1 MSARSGAESGA
12 MTPAEVLA
20 RSQHVVIKVGSSLVS
35 AAGEVRCEWLHALA
49 HDVAGLV
56 EAGKQVTLVSS
67 GAVALGRADQ
77 TSPQTLADKQACAAI
92 GQVALSSA
100 WSQAF
105 ASVDLV
111 MAQVL
116 LTPADT
122 EHRRRHLNARATLS
136 ALHSRGAIAVINEND
151 TVATEE
157 LRYGDND
164 QLAARVAQMIGADC
178 VLLLSDVDGLMTAAP
193 DSSIDASVV
202 EWLPAVSKDVLA
214 MAGGSVSGVGTGG
227 MRSKL
232 EAAQRATRSGATVII
247 ANGRCD
253 HPVAVLQSGSV
264 ATVIAAQSDPG
275 SARRR
280 WIAGMVRTQAS
291 VRIDSGAV
299 NALKAGRSLLDVGV
313 IEWSA
318 DFELGDSLSVQTEDG
333 TDIGVGLAGISST
346 DIQKTPGGQRRE
358 PLIHRDNLVLHKD
371 SDA

>member
-35 AAGEVRCEWLHALA
+35 AAGEVRREWLDGLA

-56 EAGKQVTLVSS
+56 KAGKQVTLVSS

-77 TSPQTLADKQACAAI
+77 ASPQTLADKQACAAI

-100 WSQAF
+100 WRRAF

-232 EAAQRATRSGATVII
+232 EAAQRATRS
-247 ANGRCD
+247 
-253 HPVAVLQSGSV
+253 
-264 ATVIAAQSDPG
+264 
-275 SARRR
+275 
-280 WIAGMVRTQAS
+280 
-291 VRIDSGAV
+291 
-299 NALKAGRSLLDVGV
+299 
-313 IEWSA
+313 
-318 DFELGDSLSVQTEDG
+318 
-333 TDIGVGLAGISST
+333 
-346 DIQKTPGGQRRE
+346 
-358 PLIHRDNLVLHKD
+358 
-371 SDA
+371 

>member
-1 MSARSGAESGA
+1 MNALSESASAV
-12 MTPAEVLA
+12 TPAEVLT

-35 AAGEVRCEWLHALA
+35 EAGEVRRAWLDALA
-49 HDVAGLV
+49 KDVAELV
-56 EAGKQVTLVSS
+56 RSGKQVTLVSS
-67 GAVALGRADQ
+67 GAVALGRTDKAV
-77 TSPQTLADKQACAAI
+77 PQSLADKQACAAV

-100 WSQAF
+100 WRTALE
-105 ASVDLV
+105 SVDLV

-136 ALHSRGAIAVINEND
+136 ALHARGAIAVINEND

-178 VLLLSDVDGLMTAAP
+178 VLLFSDVPGLMTAAP
-193 DSSIDASVV
+193 DNSADASVI
-202 EWLPAVSKDVLA
+202 EWLPAVTKAVLA

-247 ANGRCD
+247 ANGRRD
-253 HPVAVLQSGSV
+253 HPVAALRAGSI
-264 ATVIAAQSDPG
+264 ATVIAAQIDPG

-299 NALKAGRSLLDVGV
+299 NALKRGKSLLDVGV
-313 IEWSA
+313 VDCSGN
-318 DFELGDSLSVQTEDG
+318 FELGDCLSIQAEDG
-333 TDIGVGLAGISST
+333 TDIGVGLAGMSSS
-346 DIQKTPGGQRRE
+346 DIHKTPEGQRRE

-371 SDA
+371 RGA